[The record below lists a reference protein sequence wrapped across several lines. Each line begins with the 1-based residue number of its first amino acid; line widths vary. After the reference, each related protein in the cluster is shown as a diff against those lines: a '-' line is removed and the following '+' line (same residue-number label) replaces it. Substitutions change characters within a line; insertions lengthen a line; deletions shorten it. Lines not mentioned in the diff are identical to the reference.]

1 MSHPDLEQI
10 LVSLEREGL
19 SSSALAE
26 YEANFCPMAYL
37 GELQAEAE
45 TTLPTLTTPLNFGE
59 TK

>member
-1 MSHPDLEQI
+1 MSCPNLEQI
-10 LVSLEREGL
+10 LVSLERGGL

-26 YEANFCPMAYL
+26 FEDNFCPMAYL
-37 GELQAEAE
+37 SELQAEAE

>member
-1 MSHPDLEQI
+1 MSHPDLEEI

-19 SSSALAE
+19 SSYALAE
-26 YEANFCPMAYL
+26 YEANFCPMAWL
-37 GELQAEAE
+37 GEQQAEAE

>member
-1 MSHPDLEQI
+1 MSCPSLEQI
-10 LVSLEREGL
+10 LVSLERGGL

-26 YEANFCPMAYL
+26 FEDNFCPMAYL
-37 GELQAEAE
+37 SELQAEAE